1 MAGSV
6 NKVILVGRLG
16 SDPEIKTMPSGE
28 AFAKFSLATSESWKD
43 RNSGEKQEK
52 TEWHNVVVFGKLAE
66 VVGKYL
72 KKGQSVY
79 VEGSITTR
87 SWEDKESGQK
97 RYMTEIKAREMT
109 MLSSKPAG
117 GGSTGDSGPKSG
129 ADLDEADAS
138 F

>member
-16 SDPEIKTMPSGE
+16 ADPETKTMPSGE

-43 RNSGEKQEK
+43 KSGAKQER

-72 KKGQSVY
+72 TKGQSVY

-87 SWEDKESGQK
+87 SWEDKETGQK

-117 GGSTGDSGPKSG
+117 GGSTEDSGPKSG
-129 ADLDEADAS
+129 ADLDDNDVG

>member
-6 NKVILVGRLG
+6 NKVILIGRLG
-16 SDPEIKTMPSGE
+16 ADPETKAMPSGE
-28 AFAKFSLATSESWKD
+28 SFVKFSVATSETWKD
-43 RNSGEKQEK
+43 KTSGEKQEK
-52 TEWHNVVVFGKLAE
+52 TEWHNVVAFGKIAE
-66 VVGKYL
+66 VAGKWL

-79 VEGSITTR
+79 VEGSLSTR

-97 RYMTEIKAREMT
+97 RYMTEVKMREMT

-117 GGSTGDSGPKSG
+117 GGSEDSGPKSG
-129 ADLDEADAS
+129 ADLDDNDAG